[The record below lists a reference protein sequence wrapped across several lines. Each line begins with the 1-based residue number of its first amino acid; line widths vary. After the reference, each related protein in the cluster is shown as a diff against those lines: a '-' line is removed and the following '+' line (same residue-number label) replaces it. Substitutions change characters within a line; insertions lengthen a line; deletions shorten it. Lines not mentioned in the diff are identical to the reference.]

1 MVRMLLLML
10 GVVLQLV
17 VPLVLL
23 LLSGEEEI

>member
-1 MVRMLLLML
+1 VVRMLLLML